1 VYEIKKHKIYGLFN
15 SLVARTMPS
24 ENKLKNWKK
33 L

>member
-1 VYEIKKHKIYGLFN
+1 MKYKKHKIYGLLN

-24 ENKLKNWKK
+24 ENILKKWKE

>member
-1 VYEIKKHKIYGLFN
+1 MKYKKHKIYGLLN

-33 L
+33 I